1 VVARTSCCSDQSKDD
16 QTDHDQNLG
25 AAEPKLEL
33 SEESNAEVVN
43 CDDCSQEKR
52 HIESRV
58 CAWAIMLSCF
68 IKPEPYDESRS
79 NQIVRG
85 GDYVFEPVIPT
96 FKLLAGVAF
105 GGVPSPL
112 TKGKAKSRINEAM
125 GEACEAGC
133 ERQPSSHLPLGFVSM
148 NEGYGGFG
156 AAQHTIALITAKQ
169 RTPIRA

>member
-25 AAEPKLEL
+25 AAEPKLEF
-33 SEESNAEVVN
+33 SEEPNAEVVN

-52 HIESRV
+52 YIESRV
-58 CAWAIMLSCF
+58 CAWAIMLSCL

-96 FKLLAGVAF
+96 FELSEGCWGWRVL
-105 GGVPSPL
+105 VPTHQEQSQEPD
-112 TKGKAKSRINEAM
+112 
-125 GEACEAGC
+125 
-133 ERQPSSHLPLGFVSM
+133 
-148 NEGYGGFG
+148 
-156 AAQHTIALITAKQ
+156 Q
-169 RTPIRA
+169 RNDGRSL